1 MSKRTLEKLPT
12 VTRAALAAAAS
23 CLFALVLCLLF
34 AAAASLFEWGFPWAA
49 SHIPIM
55 QQMSNYVALN

>member
-1 MSKRTLEKLPT
+1 MIRLLP
-12 VTRAALAAAAS
+12 LS
-23 CLFALVLCLLF
+23 LLLF
-34 AAAASLFEWGFPWAA
+34 AAAAALFEWGFPWAA